1 MTKGEAAR
9 LFHDTYERL
18 APEYDYKTR
27 EASAV
32 PWEDVP
38 EHNREL
44 MIATCAI
51 VLDAFRADTLGL
63 LERLAK
69 TRREASWGG
78 FPEDLMVHWTPETG
92 FEYFSGTKGKLTR
105 EQARAE
111 AEALL
116 EGNGG

>member
-1 MTKGEAAR
+1 MTKEEAWAKFRHDLKQVEHCLSPSNYLLLVEDAR
-9 LFHDTYERL
+9 ALQGAAL
-18 APEYDYKTR
+18 
-27 EASAV
+27 S
-32 PWEDVP
+32 
-38 EHNREL
+38 
-44 MIATCAI
+44 
-51 VLDAFRADTLGL
+51 DTLGM
-63 LERLAK
+63 LEALAK

>member
-1 MTKGEAAR
+1 MTKDEAWNEYGLALGEYVAAIDADDLDRIAAR
-9 LFHDTYERL
+9 VRDLDQAVRTY
-18 APEYDYKTR
+18 AQ
-27 EASAV
+27 AAV
-32 PWEDVP
+32 
-38 EHNREL
+38 
-44 MIATCAI
+44 
-51 VLDAFRADTLGL
+51 DAALSETLGL
-63 LERLAK
+63 LEGLAK

-116 EGNGG
+116 EEKEKGE

>member
-1 MTKGEAAR
+1 MTKEEAR
-9 LFHDTYERL
+9 SQLFTEIAL
-18 APEYDYKTR
+18 AAPNVRAQKALEVYADAY
-27 EASAV
+27 AQAAV
-32 PWEDVP
+32 
-38 EHNREL
+38 
-44 MIATCAI
+44 
-51 VLDAFRADTLGL
+51 DAALSDTLGM
-63 LERLAK
+63 LEALAK

-116 EGNGG
+116 EEKEKGE